1 MLMNRE
7 QIMEIIPHRDPF
19 LLIDEV
25 TEMGERTIKAVKHV
39 RETEYYFAGHFP
51 QEKVMPGVLI
61 VETLAQA
68 GAVAILSLEKFR
80 GKTAYFGGIKNA
92 KFRNKV
98 VPESRLNI
106 GSRFNLLNNFAKL
119 TLNKI
124 IMFSCDIKERH
135 ILSFSLFYKM
145 MPDKPY
151 QPQQK
156 TTSQKAQR
164 LHAPTPGQMVI
175 FPPSG

>member
-39 RETEYYFAGHFP
+39 RESEYYFAGHFP

-98 VPESRLNI
+98 VPGDDLELEVEMTKLGARA
-106 GSRFNLLNNFAKL
+106 GAATAKAVIAG
-119 TLNKI
+119 TGKVACECE
-124 IMFSCDIKERH
+124 IMF
-135 ILSFSLFYKM
+135 
-145 MPDKPY
+145 
-151 QPQQK
+151 
-156 TTSQKAQR
+156 
-164 LHAPTPGQMVI
+164 VI
-175 FPPSG
+175 G

>member
-25 TEMGERTIKAVKHV
+25 TEMGERTIKAVKYV

-68 GAVAILSLEKFR
+68 GAVAILSLEKFK

-98 VPESRLNI
+98 VPGDDLELEVEMTKL
-106 GSRFNLLNNFAKL
+106 GSRAGAATAKAVIAG
-119 TLNKI
+119 TGKVACECE
-124 IMFSCDIKERH
+124 IMF
-135 ILSFSLFYKM
+135 
-145 MPDKPY
+145 
-151 QPQQK
+151 
-156 TTSQKAQR
+156 
-164 LHAPTPGQMVI
+164 VI
-175 FPPSG
+175 G